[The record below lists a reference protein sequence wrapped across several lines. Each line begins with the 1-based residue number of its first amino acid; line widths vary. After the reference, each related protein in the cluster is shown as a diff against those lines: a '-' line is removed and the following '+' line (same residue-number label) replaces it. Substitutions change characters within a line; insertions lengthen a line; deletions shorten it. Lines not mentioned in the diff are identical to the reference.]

1 MILSGRTAISAIF
14 KINTVFITKPDNAVL
29 IAAAMAKNILKKSC
43 LEDVQR
49 FSVRFYKNKESI
61 MKKLSAL
68 IFLLFLTL
76 VSTVNAANFVEG
88 MEDVPLMDGLSQI
101 TQDDISFGNEETRLL
116 EAYLTSR
123 RLKFAAVANFYRES
137 LPQLGWIYQGNRG
150 NNLLFYRDGETLEI
164 IKESVKPLIIR
175 ITVKSKP

>member
-1 MILSGRTAISAIF
+1 M
-14 KINTVFITKPDNAVL
+14 
-29 IAAAMAKNILKKSC
+29 
-43 LEDVQR
+43 E
-49 FSVRFYKNKESI
+49 
-61 MKKLSAL
+61 KLSAL
-68 IFLLFLTL
+68 IFLFFLIL
-76 VSTVNAANFVEG
+76 ISMVNAANFVES
-88 MEDVPLMDGLSQI
+88 MEDVPVMDGLSQI
-101 TQDDISFGNEETRLL
+101 TQDNISFGNEETRLV

-123 RLKFAAVANFYRES
+123 RLKFATVANFYRES

>member
-1 MILSGRTAISAIF
+1 MILSDLTAISAIF
-14 KINTVFITKPDNAVL
+14 KSNTVFIIKPDNAVP
-29 IAAAMAKNILKKSC
+29 IAAAMVKNILKKSC

-68 IFLLFLTL
+68 IFLFFLTL
-76 VSTVNAANFVEG
+76 ISTVNAANFVEG

-123 RLKFAAVANFYRES
+123 RLKFATVANFYRES

-150 NNLLFYRDGETLEI
+150 NNLLFYREGETLEI

>member
-1 MILSGRTAISAIF
+1 
-14 KINTVFITKPDNAVL
+14 
-29 IAAAMAKNILKKSC
+29 
-43 LEDVQR
+43 
-49 FSVRFYKNKESI
+49 

-68 IFLLFLTL
+68 IFLFFLTL
-76 VSTVNAANFVEG
+76 ASTVNAANFVEG

-137 LPQLGWIYQGNRG
+137 LHRSQSP
-150 NNLLFYRDGETLEI
+150 LEGI
-164 IKESVKPLIIR
+164 QAQSIR
-175 ITVKSKP
+175 KADI